1 MVTLRYRSTLRFP
14 LGFYMESRASQEPRR
29 WISCFR
35 ALSEPLAGAA
45 VQWPPAVFPIR
56 LTSAQ
61 LVGTPSDLLPG
72 LLVILRN
79 HLESLGFTRNHVY
92 YSYAYYSYY

>member
-35 ALSEPLAGAA
+35 ALSEPLAGAVVA
-45 VQWPPAVFPIR
+45 SGG
-56 LTSAQ
+56 LSNSAQ
-61 LVGTPSDLLPG
+61 ERTIG
-72 LLVILRN
+72 RN
-79 HLESLGFTRNHVY
+79 SQRSLAGATSN
-92 YSYAYYSYY
+92 S